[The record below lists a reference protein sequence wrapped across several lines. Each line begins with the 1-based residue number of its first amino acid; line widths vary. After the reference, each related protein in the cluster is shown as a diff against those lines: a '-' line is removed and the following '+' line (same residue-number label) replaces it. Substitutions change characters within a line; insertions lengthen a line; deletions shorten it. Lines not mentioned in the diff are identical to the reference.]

1 MLARIGQLVFYW
13 RRLQNRLINRYLQRH
28 FERRM
33 KHVGKGV
40 YFNGISRI
48 TGLDQIEI
56 EDNVHLGDNAF
67 IRAEGGLFIG
77 ANTHF
82 SRNLVLYTHN
92 HDYQG
97 EVLPYDNSFRYRKV
111 TIGRNVWVGMNVVI
125 LPGATIGDGAII
137 GAGAVVS
144 GTVAALAI
152 VGAPPASVIKER
164 DAEHYQRLENEG
176 RYGGPNGVPLP
187 PSPPTGKR

>member
-1 MLARIGQLVFYW
+1 M
-13 RRLQNRLINRYLQRH
+13 
-28 FERRM
+28 
-33 KHVGKGV
+33 
-40 YFNGISRI
+40 
-48 TGLDQIEI
+48 
-56 EDNVHLGDNAF
+56 
-67 IRAEGGLFIG
+67 
-77 ANTHF
+77 
-82 SRNLVLYTHN
+82 
-92 HDYQG
+92 
-97 EVLPYDNSFRYRKV
+97 

-125 LPGATIGDGAII
+125 LPGATIGDWAII